1 MVQLMARLLAVY
13 NMARYSPFDKAQL
26 SYYALMIFELGIN
39 QAHRATFGEVSN
51 LRSPPLRER
60 CYDLPSFKKSFLS
73 NSCCNQVF
81 VGEFRLLSTHFVA
94 KKHQDLNST
103 F

>member
-13 NMARYSPFDKAQL
+13 NKARYIPFNKAQL
-26 SYYALMIFELGIN
+26 SYYALMIFKLGIS
-39 QAHRATFGEVSN
+39 QAHPVIFGEVSN
-51 LRSPPLRER
+51 LRSPPLQER

-73 NSCCNQVF
+73 NNCCNQVF
-81 VGEFRLLSTHFVA
+81 VGEFRLLSTHFMV